1 MEANNAEN
9 LSRKGLEFLG
19 KMERP
24 VAGQSL
30 TEDPNI
36 VYKWQQ
42 PPEFTDLPT
51 AIDGMFLK
59 LTETDVLSS
68 ITDMASRG
76 TPIADITKV
85 ILYAGFEE
93 GMFNPD
99 LMSLMIEPTM
109 YMVMGLAEKAGVL
122 DYKIYR
128 EEDEEPSD
136 GKEQLKGLQNIIET
150 AKETLVPDAY
160 KKKASQVLP
169 EKIVEQI
176 EEVKPESL
184 LSKPETTEE
193 E

>member
-1 MEANNAEN
+1 MKNI
-9 LSRKGLEFLG
+9 SQKGLEFLG
-19 KMERP
+19 KMDAP
-24 VAGQSL
+24 IAGQSL
-30 TEDPNI
+30 TDNPDL

-51 AIDGMFLK
+51 AIDGMFIK
-59 LTETDVLSS
+59 LTEPEALSS

-99 LMSLMIEPTM
+99 LMTLMIEPTM
-109 YMVMGLAEKAGVL
+109 YMIMGLAEKAGVL

-136 GKEQLKGLQNIIET
+136 GEEQLKGLQNIIET
-150 AKETLVPDAY
+150 AKETLVPDAF
-160 KKKASQVLP
+160 KNKASQVLSK
-169 EKIVEQI
+169 EILNKI

>member
-1 MEANNAEN
+1 
-9 LSRKGLEFLG
+9 
-19 KMERP
+19 
-24 VAGQSL
+24 
-30 TEDPNI
+30 
-36 VYKWQQ
+36 
-42 PPEFTDLPT
+42 
-51 AIDGMFLK
+51 
-59 LTETDVLSS
+59 
-68 ITDMASRG
+68 
-76 TPIADITKV
+76 
-85 ILYAGFEE
+85 
-93 GMFNPD
+93 
-99 LMSLMIEPTM
+99 
-109 YMVMGLAEKAGVL
+109 MVMGLAEKAGVL

>member
-1 MEANNAEN
+1 MKNI
-9 LSRKGLEFLG
+9 SQKGLEFLG
-19 KMERP
+19 NRDRP
-24 VAGQSL
+24 IAGQSL
-30 TEDPNI
+30 TDNPDL

-51 AIDGMFLK
+51 AIDGMFIK
-59 LTETDVLSS
+59 LTEPDALSS

-136 GKEQLKGLQNIIET
+136 GKEQLKGLQTIIET

-176 EEVKPESL
+176 EEVKAESL

>member
-1 MEANNAEN
+1 MENV
-9 LSRKGLEFLG
+9 SREGLEFLG
-19 KMERP
+19 NRDRP
-24 VAGQSL
+24 IAGQSL
-30 TEDPNI
+30 TDNPDL

-42 PPEFTDLPT
+42 PTEFNDLPT

-59 LTETDVLSS
+59 LTEPDALSS

-76 TPIADITKV
+76 TTIADITKV

-136 GKEQLKGLQNIIET
+136 GKKQLKGLQNIIET
-150 AKETLVPDAY
+150 AKETLVPDVY

-184 LSKPETTEE
+184 LSKPETIKEE
-193 E
+193 